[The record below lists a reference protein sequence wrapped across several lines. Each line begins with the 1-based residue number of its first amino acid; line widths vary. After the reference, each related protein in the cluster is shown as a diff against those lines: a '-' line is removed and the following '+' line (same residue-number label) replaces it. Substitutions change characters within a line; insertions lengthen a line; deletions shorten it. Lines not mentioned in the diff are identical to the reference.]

1 MAETTAAKKARL
13 ENERRAAFDLANPAI
28 AAQNKAALAQYN
40 LDDLIEMRVGGPTST
55 SQNSSASS
63 VTMLTVSTAR
73 AMMQEAAEEAGY
85 IGKFTKA
92 DVEAFMVEFKKKQD
106 AQIERVNTISKSKT
120 VPGATPEV
128 TKKIMDETFKQ
139 EFPSFFKPTEFAK
152 DFIWARTNFND
163 EATLGAKAL
172 GALASVRG
180 LVDAFQILG
189 YSDEEIKADGGLAK
203 QVARG
208 DKTLEEV
215 TVELQQIAKKEYPQ
229 FADRFKLDPTL
240 TTYGIASPILK
251 MLATTWQMDV
261 KNIRMDEP
269 IVLEYLRSA
278 GADGK
283 GTAPSYNELLIKAK
297 NHKNFDLTPQA
308 NEDARDAA
316 TSLGSMLG
324 FGV

>member
-13 ENERRAAFDLANPAI
+13 EAERRAAFDLANPAI
-28 AAQNKAALAQYN
+28 AEQNKASLAQYG
-40 LDDLIEMRVGGPTST
+40 LDDLKEIVSGPTST

-63 VTMLTVSTAR
+63 VTMLTVSTAK

-85 IGKFTKA
+85 PGKFTKA

-106 AQIERVNTISKSKT
+106 EQIQRVITISKSKT
-120 VPGATPEV
+120 VPGATPEA
-128 TKKIMDETFKQ
+128 TKKIIDETFKQ

-152 DFIWARTNFND
+152 DFIWSKTNFGD
-163 EATLGAKAL
+163 EATLGAKSM

-180 LVDAFQILG
+180 LVDSFQILG
-189 YSDEEIKADGGLAK
+189 YSDAEAKILAK
-203 QVARG
+203 KVARG
-208 DKTLEEV
+208 DKSLEEA